1 MKKEGVKIIS
11 VDIKAKIGEIRFK
24 GDKCCIFIIET
35 EEESELQC
43 TITRQNIHLADEVE
57 EGREIELKGNITA
70 YRKIKNE
77 VEFIDNV
84 LYVDS
89 IAQVS

>member
-1 MKKEGVKIIS
+1 MIS
-11 VDIKAKIGEIRFK
+11 VDIKARIGEVRFK
-24 GDKCCIFIIET
+24 GDKSCIFIIET

-43 TITRQNIHLADEVE
+43 TITRTNIHLADLVE
-57 EGREIELKGNITA
+57 EGREIELKGSIAA
-70 YRKIKNE
+70 YRKLKNE

-89 IAQVS
+89 IAQVN

>member
-1 MKKEGVKIIS
+1 MIS
-11 VDIKAKIGEIRFK
+11 VDIKARIGEIRFK
-24 GDKCCIFIIET
+24 GDKSCIFIIET
-35 EEESELQC
+35 EGGNELQC
-43 TITRQNIHLADEVE
+43 TITKQNIHLADLVK
-57 EGREIELKGNITA
+57 EGQEIELKGNITA

-89 IAQVS
+89 IAQVN